1 MIDKERLQGKAGM
14 LRFDETFAMRSR
26 ILKQA
31 NLCMPVE
38 HGFSVRD
45 SMDLPRR
52 QVPIRNQ
59 MATRNNS
66 ISFRIAVSVGV
77 LISLAGGMC
86 IGTMARAQ
94 APAPATSVSQLG
106 TVKTVSGN
114 TVTLTTDAGLTVTVT
129 VPNEAQVVQLAVGS
143 TDLKT
148 AKPSQFA
155 DIAVGDRVMATGK
168 AAAGATSFNALRI
181 VLIKSTA
188 IAAMQEAQIADW
200 KARGTGGIVSSVD
213 VAKGIIMLQS
223 GSKKLTINAS
233 STTKFR
239 RFEDGSVKYE
249 DSKPGTLSQ
258 IRPKDQLQVLGNK
271 SADGLTIQAEEIMSG
286 SFLNLSGLI
295 TSIVPGS
302 GIDMPTGTITFKDLA
317 THKVMTVN
325 VSTNCDMHSI
335 PLETATML
343 ANRSKGGGMGGGRGG
358 RGGRGGGGGGGGG
371 VASGEANGD
380 ATLAAIG
387 VDSTLGTASAEAG
400 GNGAAAGAAGQ
411 EDTVGAMRRSAG
423 ADLSQLMPRLP
434 TIKLTDLK
442 IGDAVMVVASE
453 PSPGASTVD
462 AITLLSGAEPILTAN
477 PNGGMSLGMSIGGGG
492 GGGGE

>member
-1 MIDKERLQGKAGM
+1 VQ
-14 LRFDETFAMRSR
+14 
-26 ILKQA
+26 
-31 NLCMPVE
+31 
-38 HGFSVRD
+38 
-45 SMDLPRR
+45 
-52 QVPIRNQ
+52 
-59 MATRNNS
+59 
-66 ISFRIAVSVGV
+66 
-77 LISLAGGMC
+77 
-86 IGTMARAQ
+86 AQ
-94 APAPATSVSQLG
+94 APAPAASVSQLG
-106 TVKTVSGN
+106 TVKTVSDN

-129 VPNEAQVVQLAVGS
+129 VPSGAQVEQLAVGS

-155 DIAVGDRVMATGK
+155 DIAVGDRVLATGK
-168 AAAGATSFNALRI
+168 VVAGATSINALRI

-213 VAKGIIMLQS
+213 AAKGIILLQS
-223 GSKKLTINAS
+223 GSKKLTINSS

-249 DSKPGTLSQ
+249 DSKPGTLAQ

-286 SFLNLSGLI
+286 SFLNLSGLL
-295 TSIVPGS
+295 TN
-302 GIDMPTGTITFKDLA
+302 IDTVTGKITFKDLA
-317 THKVMTVN
+317 TKKIMTVN
-325 VSTNCDMHSI
+325 VSANCDMHNI
-335 PLETATML
+335 PLQTATML
-343 ANRSKGGGMGGGRGG
+343 AMRSNGGGGGRGG
-358 RGGRGGGGGGGGG
+358 RGGRGGGRGGGGG
-371 VASGEANGD
+371 EANGEAGGGAPSAGAAVPD
-380 ATLAAIG
+380 AALAAVG
-387 VDSTLGTASAEAG
+387 VDSTLGTAGA
-400 GNGAAAGAAGQ
+400 NGTTGAAGQ

-423 ADLSQLMPRLP
+423 ADLSQMMPRLP
-434 TIKLTDLK
+434 AIKLTDLK

-492 GGGGE
+492 GGGQ

>member
-1 MIDKERLQGKAGM
+1 
-14 LRFDETFAMRSR
+14 
-26 ILKQA
+26 
-31 NLCMPVE
+31 
-38 HGFSVRD
+38 
-45 SMDLPRR
+45 
-52 QVPIRNQ
+52 
-59 MATRNNS
+59 MAIGNNS
-66 ISFRIAVSVGV
+66 ISRRIAVGVGV
-77 LISLAGGMC
+77 LISLSGGGC
-86 IGTMARAQ
+86 FGTRVQAQ
-94 APAPATSVSQLG
+94 APAPAASVSQLG
-106 TVKTVSGN
+106 TVKTVSDN

-129 VPNEAQVVQLAVGS
+129 VPSGAQVEQLAVGS

-155 DIAVGDRVMATGK
+155 DIAVGDRVLATGK
-168 AAAGATSFNALRI
+168 VVAGATSINALRI

-213 VAKGIIMLQS
+213 AAKGIILLQS
-223 GSKKLTINAS
+223 GSKKLTINSS

-249 DSKPGTLSQ
+249 DSKPGTLAQ

-286 SFLNLSGLI
+286 SFLNLSGLL
-295 TSIVPGS
+295 TN
-302 GIDMPTGTITFKDLA
+302 IDTVTGKITFKDLA
-317 THKVMTVN
+317 TKKIMTVN
-325 VSTNCDMHSI
+325 VSANCDMHNI
-335 PLETATML
+335 PLQTATML
-343 ANRSKGGGMGGGRGG
+343 AMRSNGGGGGRGG
-358 RGGRGGGGGGGGG
+358 RGGRGGGRGGGGG
-371 VASGEANGD
+371 EANGEAGGGAPSAGAAVPD
-380 ATLAAIG
+380 AALAAVG
-387 VDSTLGTASAEAG
+387 VDSTLGTAGA
-400 GNGAAAGAAGQ
+400 NGTTGAAGQ

-423 ADLSQLMPRLP
+423 ADLSQMMPRLP
-434 TIKLTDLK
+434 AIKLTDLK

-492 GGGGE
+492 GGGQ